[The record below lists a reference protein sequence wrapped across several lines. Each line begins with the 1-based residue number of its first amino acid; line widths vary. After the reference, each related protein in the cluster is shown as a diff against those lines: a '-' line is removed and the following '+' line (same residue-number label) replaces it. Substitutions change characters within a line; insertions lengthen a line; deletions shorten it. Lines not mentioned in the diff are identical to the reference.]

1 MYITMK
7 IPAAHCHLVSC
18 SLHTHRHHPPST
30 SIDRELHFRRFDLLV
45 ASKSTR
51 GGRNKKTVSTLFM
64 LLFCC
69 VLLLSAL
76 DRIALCVLN
85 YSINQIRVLGVWRP
99 RRHSGVSPL
108 AIKGSGWLLI
118 HCSTAMLSR
127 EFNFCLVSVMR
138 IIWTLHYFIQSS
150 IVSSFASPH
159 AA

>member
-1 MYITMK
+1 MTSVPPDCTQINFFTQRSHQSHQDTLIIFMHVMYITMK

-30 SIDRELHFRRFDLLV
+30 SIDRGLHFRRFDLLV

-85 YSINQIRVLGVWRP
+85 YSINQIRALGVWRP

-108 AIKGSGWLLI
+108 AIKGSG
-118 HCSTAMLSR
+118 
-127 EFNFCLVSVMR
+127 
-138 IIWTLHYFIQSS
+138 
-150 IVSSFASPH
+150 
-159 AA
+159 